1 MRDAPVAVSVV
12 GAEEIQKSAVTDS
25 YADLLRTVPGI
36 NTAQTSARD
45 VNLTPRL
52 ATGRNARA
60 TLALLDGRTIY
71 QDYFGMVLWDLLP
84 INFDEV
90 KQVEVVRGP
99 DSAMWGANAMGGVV
113 NILTKDPAEML
124 GVSGKIL
131 GGTLDTREASALY
144 AGQSGAASYKVSGS
158 YFTQDA
164 WERPTTLPDGT
175 PLPPYENT
183 GTKQYRLDARLDLDR
198 PEGAKWKFGAGFAS
212 SDGAMLTGLGP
223 YDAENLYQGHAAAE
237 YRKADFH
244 ASANVTLHDAKY
256 VGFLSPDVVTMKN
269 QAISAEAGDR
279 HLFGE
284 KNLVTWGATARY
296 SHFDLSLV
304 PDVHQRTDL
313 GVFAEDE
320 IFLAET
326 LRLRIGARYDW
337 SDTYGGAL
345 SPRTGLIFEPHK
357 DHTFRLSWNRAFIA
371 PSLVENFLYFPSSAM
386 APLPTG
392 PYVFP
397 ILATGNEGLDAET
410 MNAFEVGYT
419 GTFAQR
425 LTVTVSAYYNVSKDR
440 IFFVPVEFYTSSAP
454 PPGWPLPPSALDQIP
469 LPKTFSYRNLGR
481 IVDKGFEISADA
493 RLTKRAH
500 GVRELLPA
508 GRPRRERGGRGDDP
522 REPALAP
529 PDQRGA
535 ERDGRAVLRLPVREL
550 HVLGLLG
557 GRPAVRRDDGPLHAL
572 ERGGRLDVLEE
583 RRRGGPRREP
593 LGRARPAARLRR
605 HPAAARHGRAA
616 VPLLGR
622 RRTRW
627 CRSTSRSRSRWA
639 PSTPTRR
646 ARSSRRA
653 AATPSGG
660 RSRRTSSSSAS
671 SRAGCPSI
679 SSCGTSASRR
689 RTCGGTRTRS
699 SPTRSSSPSS

>member
-1 MRDAPVAVSVV
+1 VTRLLVVPLVATALAFAGVARGQQPAPTPTPTPAPTPEHTFADTMVVTASKTAETVRDAPVAVSVI
-12 GAEEIQKSAVTDS
+12 GAAEIQTSAMTES
-25 YADLLRTVPGI
+25 YADLLRAVPGI

-124 GVSGKIL
+124 GLSGKVL
-131 GGTLDTREASALY
+131 GGTLDTREASAIY
-144 AGQSGAASYKVSGS
+144 AARSGATSYKVSGS

-175 PLPPYENT
+175 PLPTYENT
-183 GTKQYRLDARLDLDR
+183 GTHQYRLDARLDFDR

-223 YDAENLYQGHAAAE
+223 YDAENLYQGHATAE

-244 ASANVTLHDAKY
+244 ASGNLTFHDARY
-256 VGFLSPDVVTMKN
+256 VGFLSPEIVTMKN
-269 QAISAEAGDR
+269 VGVAAEAGDR

-313 GVFAEDE
+313 GVYAEDE
-320 IFLAET
+320 IFLADT

-371 PSLVENFLYFPSSAM
+371 PSLVENFLYFPSTAI

-392 PYVFP
+392 SYVFP
-397 ILATGNEGLDAET
+397 ILAAGNAGLDAET
-410 MNAFEVGYT
+410 MNAFEIGYT

-440 IFFVPVEFYTSSAP
+440 IFFVPVEYYTSSAP
-454 PPGWPLPPSALDQIP
+454 PPGWPLPPSALDQTP
-469 LPKTFSYRNLGR
+469 LPKTFSYENLGR

-493 RLTKRAH
+493 RLT
-500 GVRELLPA
+500 RELSAFANYSLQANPDVSEQGAGTIPVNLPA
-508 GRPRRERGGRGDDP
+508 RHRINAGLSATAGSFFGSVSVNYTSAAYWTDVQPYVGWT
-522 REPALAP
+522 AP
-529 PDQRGA
+529 YTLWSAAAGWTFSPNVA
-535 ERDGRAVLRLPVREL
+535 VAVRAVNLSDARVQQ
-550 HVLGLLG
+550 HVFGDIL
-557 GRPAVRRDDGPLHAL
+557 
-572 ERGGRLDVLEE
+572 
-583 RRRGGPRREP
+583 RRRVTAE
-593 LGRARPAARLRR
+593 LRF
-605 HPAAARHGRAA
+605 HF
-616 VPLLGR
+616 
-622 RRTRW
+622 
-627 CRSTSRSRSRWA
+627 
-639 PSTPTRR
+639 
-646 ARSSRRA
+646 
-653 AATPSGG
+653 
-660 RSRRTSSSSAS
+660 
-671 SRAGCPSI
+671 
-679 SSCGTSASRR
+679 
-689 RTCGGTRTRS
+689 
-699 SPTRSSSPSS
+699 

>member
-1 MRDAPVAVSVV
+1 MTRRFFAPLGAAALAFAGAARAQQAPPAPAPTPAPAATPAPEATYADTIVVTASKTAETVRDAPVAVSVIP
-12 GAEEIQKSAVTDS
+12 ASEIGNAATES
-25 YADLLRTVPGI
+25 YADLLRAVPGI

-90 KQVEVVRGP
+90 RQVEVVRGP

-113 NILTKDPAEML
+113 NIITKDPAEML

-144 AGQSGAASYKVSGS
+144 AGQDGAASYKISGS

-175 PLPPYENT
+175 PLPAYENK
-183 GTKQYRLDARLDLDR
+183 GTHQYRLDGRLDLDQ
-198 PEGAKWKFGAGFAS
+198 GDGGKWKLGAGFAS

-244 ASANVTLHDAKY
+244 AAANVTLHDAKY

-313 GVFAEDE
+313 AAFAEDE

-337 SDTYGGAL
+337 SDTYGGAF

-410 MNAFEVGYT
+410 MNAFEIGYT
-419 GTFAQR
+419 GTFAR
-425 LTVTVSAYYNVSKDR
+425 RVTVTVSAYYNVSKDR
-440 IFFVPVEFYTSSAP
+440 IFFVPVEYYTSSAP

-481 IVDKGFEISADA
+481 IVDRGIEFSAEGRITRELSAFANYSLQANPDVSEQGAGAIPVNLPSRHRINAGLNAAAGPFFGSLSVNYTSAAYWTDVQPYVGWTAPYTLWSAAAGWTFSKNVAVAVRAVNLSDA
-493 RLTKRAH
+493 RVQQH
-500 GVRELLPA
+500 VF
-508 GRPRRERGGRGDDP
+508 GDI
-522 REPALAP
+522 L
-529 PDQRGA
+529 
-535 ERDGRAVLRLPVREL
+535 
-550 HVLGLLG
+550 
-557 GRPAVRRDDGPLHAL
+557 
-572 ERGGRLDVLEE
+572 
-583 RRRGGPRREP
+583 RRRVTAE
-593 LGRARPAARLRR
+593 LRF
-605 HPAAARHGRAA
+605 HF
-616 VPLLGR
+616 
-622 RRTRW
+622 
-627 CRSTSRSRSRWA
+627 
-639 PSTPTRR
+639 
-646 ARSSRRA
+646 
-653 AATPSGG
+653 
-660 RSRRTSSSSAS
+660 
-671 SRAGCPSI
+671 
-679 SSCGTSASRR
+679 
-689 RTCGGTRTRS
+689 
-699 SPTRSSSPSS
+699 

>member
-1 MRDAPVAVSVV
+1 MVVTASKTAETVRDAPVAVSVI
-12 GAEEIQKSAVTDS
+12 GADEIQKSAMTES
-25 YADLLRTVPGI
+25 YADLLRAVPGV

-113 NILTKDPAEML
+113 NILTKDPSEML

-144 AGQSGAASYKVSGS
+144 AGQAGAASYKVSGS

-175 PLPPYENT
+175 PLPAYENK
-183 GTKQYRLDARLDLDR
+183 GTHQYRLDARFDLDR

-223 YDAENLYQGHAAAE
+223 YDAENLYQGHAMAE

-256 VGFLSPDVVTMKN
+256 VGFLSPDVVTMWN
-269 QAISAEAGDR
+269 QAFSAEAGDR

-313 GVFAEDE
+313 GVYAEDE

-397 ILATGNEGLDAET
+397 ILAKGNEGLDAET
-410 MNAFEVGYT
+410 MNAFEIGYT

-425 LTVTVSAYYNVSKDR
+425 VTVTVSAYYNVSKDR
-440 IFFVPVEFYTSSAP
+440 IFFVPVEYYTSSAP

-469 LPKTFSYRNLGR
+469 LPKTFTYQNLGR
-481 IVDKGFEISADA
+481 IVDRGIEISADV
-493 RLTKRAH
+493 RLTRDLTAFANYSLQANPDVSEQ
-500 GVRELLPA
+500 GAGTIPVNLPSRHRINA
-508 GRPRRERGGRGDDP
+508 GLSATTGPFFGSLSVNYTSAAYWTDVQPYVGWT
-522 REPALAP
+522 AP
-529 PDQRGA
+529 YTLWSAAAGWTFSKNVA
-535 ERDGRAVLRLPVREL
+535 VAIRAVNLSDARVQQ
-550 HVLGLLG
+550 HVFGDIL
-557 GRPAVRRDDGPLHAL
+557 
-572 ERGGRLDVLEE
+572 
-583 RRRGGPRREP
+583 RRRVTAE
-593 LGRARPAARLRR
+593 LRF
-605 HPAAARHGRAA
+605 HF
-616 VPLLGR
+616 
-622 RRTRW
+622 
-627 CRSTSRSRSRWA
+627 
-639 PSTPTRR
+639 
-646 ARSSRRA
+646 
-653 AATPSGG
+653 
-660 RSRRTSSSSAS
+660 
-671 SRAGCPSI
+671 
-679 SSCGTSASRR
+679 
-689 RTCGGTRTRS
+689 
-699 SPTRSSSPSS
+699 

>member
-1 MRDAPVAVSVV
+1 MTRRLLVPFAAAALALTGAAVAQQTAPTPTPTPVPTPEPGLTYAETVVVTASKTAETVRDAPVAVSVV
-12 GAEEIQKSAVTDS
+12 GTDEIQKSAMTES
-25 YADLLRTVPGI
+25 YADLLRTVPGV

-90 KQVEVVRGP
+90 KQIEIVRGP

-124 GVSGKIL
+124 GVSGKL
-131 GGTLDTREASALY
+131 AGGTLGTREASALY
-144 AGQSGAASYKVSGS
+144 AGLAGAASYKISGS

-175 PLPPYENT
+175 PLPAYENT
-183 GTKQYRLDARLDLDR
+183 GTHQYRLDARLDLDR
-198 PEGAKWKFGAGFAS
+198 PDGGKWKLGAGFAS

-223 YDAENLYQGHAAAE
+223 YDAKDLYQGHAGAE

-244 ASANVTLHDAKY
+244 ASAYATLHDAKY

-269 QAISAEAGDR
+269 QAVSAEAGDR

-313 GVFAEDE
+313 GAYAEDE
-320 IFLAET
+320 VFLAET

-337 SDTYGGAL
+337 SDTYGGAF

-371 PSLVENFLYFPSSAM
+371 PSLVENFLYFPSTAI

-397 ILATGNEGLDAET
+397 ILATGNDGLDAET
-410 MNAFEVGYT
+410 MNAFEIGYT
-419 GTFAQR
+419 GTFAR
-425 LTVTVSAYYNVSKDR
+425 SVTVTVSAYYNVSKDR
-440 IFFVPVEFYTSSAP
+440 IFFVPVEYYSPSAP
-454 PPGWPLPPSALDQIP
+454 PPGWPLPPSLLDQIP

-481 IVDKGFEISADA
+481 IVDRGIEISADA
-493 RLTKRAH
+493 RLT
-500 GVRELLPA
+500 RELSAFANYSLQADPDVSEQGAGTIPVNLPPRHRVNA
-508 GRPRRERGGRGDDP
+508 GVSVAAGPFFGSLSVNYTSSAYWVDVQPYVGTT
-522 REPALAP
+522 AP
-529 PDQRGA
+529 YTLWSAAAGWTFSNNVTVA
-535 ERDGRAVLRLPVREL
+535 VRAVNLSDARVQQ
-550 HVLGLLG
+550 HVFGDIL
-557 GRPAVRRDDGPLHAL
+557 
-572 ERGGRLDVLEE
+572 
-583 RRRGGPRREP
+583 RRRVTGE
-593 LGRARPAARLRR
+593 LRF
-605 HPAAARHGRAA
+605 HF
-616 VPLLGR
+616 
-622 RRTRW
+622 
-627 CRSTSRSRSRWA
+627 
-639 PSTPTRR
+639 
-646 ARSSRRA
+646 
-653 AATPSGG
+653 
-660 RSRRTSSSSAS
+660 
-671 SRAGCPSI
+671 
-679 SSCGTSASRR
+679 
-689 RTCGGTRTRS
+689 
-699 SPTRSSSPSS
+699 